1 MQAITSPQEPATM
14 WPVGVSPLRSGPG
27 GQLNARENRKKARR
41 FRARMAGTAHRE
53 PMTFFTPSYVLKKNI
68 EPGAEPMAPA
78 PRPAYTPLAE
88 TEGER
93 QCEAVR
99 DRVYTPL
106 KPPDL
111 MKPSADCSRVL
122 IVSSG
127 YSAMS
132 TEGPATAPDSSEHT
146 KEGWR
151 PVALMAAALSLYVRV
166 SLAGVLHARA
176 LCLSVSLSL
185 SSSPAETTSTRV
197 PVRLSPASPHQAYTH
212 TISPSFSVS
221 LSLSLS
227 LFVCVCVCVDGST
240 QSPTTAEQRG
250 REWLRALHRRASLRR
265 VRRPRC

>member
-1 MQAITSPQEPATM
+1 
-14 WPVGVSPLRSGPG
+14 
-27 GQLNARENRKKARR
+27 
-41 FRARMAGTAHRE
+41 
-53 PMTFFTPSYVLKKNI
+53 MTFFTPSYVLKKNI

-93 QCEAVR
+93 QSEAVR

-212 TISPSFSVS
+212 TISPSLSVS
-221 LSLSLS
+221 LSLSLC
-227 LFVCVCVCVDGST
+227 VCVCVCVC
-240 QSPTTAEQRG
+240 G
-250 REWLRALHRRASLRR
+250 RVHTVSNHGRDSEGENGCARCTGGRRSVESVVRAADLVICLMFRPGRLPVWSLR
-265 VRRPRC
+265 VTEAD

>member
-1 MQAITSPQEPATM
+1 
-14 WPVGVSPLRSGPG
+14 
-27 GQLNARENRKKARR
+27 
-41 FRARMAGTAHRE
+41 
-53 PMTFFTPSYVLKKNI
+53 
-68 EPGAEPMAPA
+68 MAPA

-93 QCEAVR
+93 QSEAVR

-151 PVALMAAALSLYVRV
+151 PVALMAAALSLSMCVCLW
-166 SLAGVLHARA
+166 LACCTRAR
-176 LCLSVSLSL
+176 SVSLSL
-185 SSSPAETTSTRV
+185 CLSLRHPPKRLARV
-197 PVRLSPASPHQAYTH
+197 FQFVSVPLHPTKHTH
-212 TISPSFSVS
+212 TLSLPLS
-221 LSLSLS
+221 LSLCLSLS

-250 REWLRALHRRASLRR
+250 REWLRALHRRRRASLRR
-265 VRRPRC
+265 VRQTDSPSSALLISDLNHSTDASSASSSRRLPVWSLTHSE